1 MPWRGDHTVTEL
13 FNELL
18 RLDGD
23 NRTVQKRTVVYIAQL
38 VLYGEFPVSIDHP
51 SMRRT
56 HKFYSG
62 REAIK
67 EGIQIKAHIPKVFVQ
82 RNNRFIEA
90 AKNHAPPGLNS
101 WHPFEAQLSLIRFA
115 DDFALL
121 WNCHQIPF
129 HRV

>member
-1 MPWRGDHTVTEL
+1 MPGGSHHTVAEL
-13 FNELL
+13 FNDVLCFF
-18 RLDGD
+18 G
-23 NRTVQKRTVVYIAQL
+23 NNGTVQKGSMVDIPQL
-38 VLYGEFPVSIDHP
+38 VFYRKLPVSIDHP
-51 SMRRT
+51 SVRRT

-62 REAIK
+62 REAIE
-67 EGIQIKAHIPKVFVQ
+67 EGIQIKAHIPKVLVQ

-101 WHPFEAQLSLIRFA
+101 WHTFEAQLSLIRFA